1 MTENSIFQSILQWWD
16 ALPGILKV
24 FWMLAIPSTLLF
36 LIQMILVMF
45 GFDLDHDMDAPSG
58 DGGIDTHTNSGMNLF
73 SVRNLIIFMTVFSWS
88 GITGIASGF
97 NTVLTMAVSFVLAL
111 GIMVLVAWMFKK
123 MSSMGESGTFDITKA
138 KGSTATVYIPMIGA
152 SKGKVNARVD
162 GRLVELDAV
171 SLTKKDIPTGTTVEI
186 VEVLDRQFVIVK
198 IK

>member
-36 LIQMILVMF
+36 LIQMVLVMF
-45 GFDLDHDMDAPSG
+45 GFDSDHDMDAPAG
-58 DGGIDTHTNSGMNLF
+58 DGGLDVHTDSGMNLF

-97 NTVLTMAVSFVLAL
+97 NTGITIAVGFVLAL
-111 GIMVLVAWMFKK
+111 GIMILVAWMFKK
-123 MSSMGESGTFDITKA
+123 MSSMGETGTFDISKA
-138 KGSTATVYIPMIGA
+138 KGSIATVYIPLIGA
-152 SKGKVNARVD
+152 SKGKVNAKVD

-171 SLTKKDIPTGTTVEI
+171 SLTKEDIPTGTTVEI
-186 VEVLDRQFVIVK
+186 VEVVDKQFVIVK